1 MAPVGVEGFEYDAQG
16 TQRYMQALI
25 PGVAA
30 VCLGS
35 LGALMN
41 WHAAIAGWAT
51 AVEQVGG

>member
-1 MAPVGVEGFEYDAQG
+1 MAPVGVEGFECDAQG

-25 PGVAA
+25 PGAAA